1 MMTARIKIADSCPQD
16 TALILR
22 MDGHADGSPEVC
34 AAISALTCM
43 LQCYLYNDPEV
54 RVSREIVRSGDVS
67 IIAAGGL
74 EFRAV
79 CRAFLCGMLQIGQGY
94 PEMIKIS
101 QNF

>member
-1 MMTARIKIADSCPQD
+1 MTMARIKIADSCPQD

-22 MDGHADGSPEVC
+22 MDGHAEGSTEVC

-43 LQCYLYNDPEV
+43 LQCYLHNDPEV
-54 RVSREIVRSGDVS
+54 RVSREIVREGDVS

-79 CRAFLCGMLQIGQGY
+79 CRAFLFGLLQIGQAY
-94 PEMIKIS
+94 PELLKIS
-101 QNF
+101 QKF

>member
-1 MMTARIKIADSCPQD
+1 MTMARIKIADSCPQD

-22 MDGHADGSPEVC
+22 MDGHAEGSTEVC

-43 LQCYLYNDPEV
+43 LQCYLHNDPEV
-54 RVSREIVRSGDVS
+54 RVSREIVRDGDVS

-79 CRAFLCGMLQIGQGY
+79 CRAFLFGLLQIGQAY
-94 PEMIKIS
+94 PELLKIS
-101 QNF
+101 QKF

>member
-1 MMTARIKIADSCPQD
+1 MTMARIKIADSCPQD

-22 MDGHADGSPEVC
+22 MDGHAEGSTEVC

-43 LQCYLYNDPEV
+43 LQCYLHNDPDV
-54 RVSREIVRSGDVS
+54 RVSREIVREGDVS

-79 CRAFLCGMLQIGQGY
+79 CRAFLFGLLQIGQAY
-94 PEMIKIS
+94 PELLKIS
-101 QNF
+101 QKF